1 MGRRDR
7 HTGNDVLAFTLRRL
21 AVSIPVIIA
30 SSFIVFMLVATAG
43 GDPLAD
49 LRLRPGVSEGTIQL
63 RRQQLNL
70 DKPVLERYG
79 IWVKGAVQGD
89 LGRSISNEE
98 VRPLLA
104 RRLAVTMRLVLLAT
118 FISVLLAMTIGSF
131 SAVKQYSKFD
141 YASTSMAFV
150 FFSMPVFWLAA
161 VLRDLGIRFNERVGR
176 RIFFTVKEQS
186 PDVAGGLFAVWG
198 DRIGHLI
205 LPTLTLVL
213 IQMAS
218 WSRFQRGSMLE
229 VLNADYIRTARAKG
243 ISGVRV
249 LFRHAL
255 RNALIPVVTVVAIDF
270 GLILGGAVVTEYV
283 FGWSGMGTLL
293 VNALR
298 VKDVNVVQAWLL
310 VTAVLVVAFNL
321 VADLLYGFLDP
332 RTRRG

>member
-1 MGRRDR
+1 M
-7 HTGNDVLAFTLRRL
+7 LAFTLRRL
-21 AVSIPVIIA
+21 AISIPVVVA
-30 SSFIVFMLVATAG
+30 SSFIVFVLVATAG

-49 LRLRPGVSEGTIQL
+49 LRLRPGISEATIEL

-79 IWVKGAVQGD
+79 IWMKGAVQGD

-104 RRLAVTMRLVLLAT
+104 RRLGVTMRLVVFAT
-118 FISVLLAMTIGSF
+118 IISVLLAVVVGSLG
-131 SAVKQYSKFD
+131 AVKQYSKFD
-141 YASTSMAFV
+141 YAATLGAFV

-161 VLRDLGIRFNERVGR
+161 VLRDVGIRINDSIGHRVLFVVGEQTPNLSGG
-176 RIFFTVKEQS
+176 FLTVW
-186 PDVAGGLFAVWG
+186 A
-198 DRIGHLI
+198 DRLGHLI
-205 LPTLTLVL
+205 LPSLTLVL

-243 ISGVRV
+243 LTARRV

-270 GLILGGAVVTEYV
+270 GLILGGAVITETV
-283 FGWSGMGTLL
+283 FGWTGMGRLL
-293 VNALR
+293 VDALR

-310 VTAVLVVAFNL
+310 VTAMLVVLFNL